1 MGTKSMND
9 KTMEL
14 VAERFRVLADR
25 QRLKLLQ
32 ALGDGERT
40 VADLA
45 LACETSQANASKH
58 LSVLLRA
65 GLVARRK
72 EGLYVYYRAA
82 DPSVFQLCDLVCGSI
97 RTRLSSDLS
106 ELSEPGDADGSSGT
120 GESGRSS
127 GTTESGRSSGTGADD
142 APSPGTGRRGRPAS
156 ARRRR

>member
-1 MGTKSMND
+1 MGSKPMSD

-14 VAERFRVLADR
+14 VAERFRVLGDR
-25 QRLKLLQ
+25 ARLRLLQ

-72 EGLYVYYRAA
+72 EGLYAYYRAA

-97 RTRLSSDLS
+97 RTRLSSELS
-106 ELSEPGDADGSSGT
+106 ELTELSESTKPGEPAAPETSGT
-120 GESGRSS
+120 PLPGR
-127 GTTESGRSSGTGADD
+127 
-142 APSPGTGRRGRPAS
+142 GRRGRPPA
-156 ARRRR
+156 ARRTP